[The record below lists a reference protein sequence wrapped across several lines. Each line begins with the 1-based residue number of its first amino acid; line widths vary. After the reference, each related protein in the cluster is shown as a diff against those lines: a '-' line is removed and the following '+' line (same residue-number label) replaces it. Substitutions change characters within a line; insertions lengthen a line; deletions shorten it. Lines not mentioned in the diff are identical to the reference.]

1 MIIEP
6 TEYGTVFEGT
16 VFEASLIQKGVDPP
30 YSLTSCFL
38 TSCFPAFPCSSLQFS
53 VFMVCACVCVCVC
66 EVFFPFDGKVNM
78 MLTVLVD
85 HYRSWVMECTC
96 CLVEMVAF
104 LDEPVD

>member
-1 MIIEP
+1 MLIRPIVSLP
-6 TEYGTVFEGT
+6 VFSLP
-16 VFEASLIQKGVDPP
+16 VFLLSLAV
-30 YSLTSCFL
+30 LWC
-38 TSCFPAFPCSSLQFS
+38 
-53 VFMVCACVCVCVC
+53 VRVCVCVCV

-104 LDEPVD
+104 LDQPVD

>member
-1 MIIEP
+1 MLIRPIVSLP
-6 TEYGTVFEGT
+6 VFSLP
-16 VFEASLIQKGVDPP
+16 VFLLSLAV
-30 YSLTSCFL
+30 L
-38 TSCFPAFPCSSLQFS
+38 CSSLR
-53 VFMVCACVCVCVC
+53 VCVRVCVCVCVC
-66 EVFFPFDGKVNM
+66 VCVEVFFPFDGKVNM

>member
-1 MIIEP
+1 MR
-6 TEYGTVFEGT
+6 V
-16 VFEASLIQKGVDPP
+16 
-30 YSLTSCFL
+30 
-38 TSCFPAFPCSSLQFS
+38 
-53 VFMVCACVCVCVC
+53 CVCVCV

>member
-1 MIIEP
+1 M
-6 TEYGTVFEGT
+6 
-16 VFEASLIQKGVDPP
+16 
-30 YSLTSCFL
+30 
-38 TSCFPAFPCSSLQFS
+38 
-53 VFMVCACVCVCVC
+53 CVCV